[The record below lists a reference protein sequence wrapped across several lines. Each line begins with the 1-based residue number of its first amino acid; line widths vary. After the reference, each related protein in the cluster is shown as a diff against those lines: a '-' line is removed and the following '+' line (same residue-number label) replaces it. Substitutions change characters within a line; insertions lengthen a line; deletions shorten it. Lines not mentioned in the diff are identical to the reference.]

1 MTALNRKTLQSGSSR
16 PDQDLPRW
24 MHADPNH
31 NAIVGCFWMLVFTA
45 VAALVV
51 LLGAAALS
59 WLAGLFGGAL

>member
-1 MTALNRKTLQSGSSR
+1 MTALNRKTLQSGSNR

-24 MHADPNH
+24 MHADPNR
-31 NAIVGCFWMLVFTA
+31 NAIAGCFWVLVFTT

-51 LLGAAALS
+51 LLGAAGLS